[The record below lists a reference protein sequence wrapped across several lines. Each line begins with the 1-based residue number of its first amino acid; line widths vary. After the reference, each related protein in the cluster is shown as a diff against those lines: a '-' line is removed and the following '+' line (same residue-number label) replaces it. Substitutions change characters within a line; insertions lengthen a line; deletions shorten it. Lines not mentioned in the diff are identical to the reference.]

1 MNKSIPTV
9 IVFLSF
15 PFLLIAHDGHG
26 SSFISGLSHP
36 ILGLDHL
43 LAMLSVGIL
52 SAQMGGKAIWS
63 VPIVFVGVMLFGGL
77 MGIGS
82 EGIPFIE
89 PAIALSVIALGIAI
103 AFREKLPLM
112 MTMAFVGFFGFNHGF
127 AHGVEMPQLAHASI
141 YSLGFI
147 LGTTI
152 IHLVGVG
159 IGHFATMTEQ
169 NSRVLRFVGAFIAG
183 MGLHILI
190 GLK

>member
-1 MNKSIPTV
+1 MKKSIPTV
-9 IVFLSF
+9 IVFLF
-15 PFLLIAHDGHG
+15 IPLLLMAHDGHG
-26 SSFISGLSHP
+26 SSFTSGLIHP

-52 SAQMGGKAIWS
+52 SAQIGGKAIWS
-63 VPIVFVGVMLFGGL
+63 VPAVFVGVMLFGGL

-82 EGIPFIE
+82 ENFSFIE

-103 AFREKLPLM
+103 AFNEKLPLL

-127 AHGVEMPQLAHASI
+127 AHGVEMPQLAHTFLYAV
-141 YSLGFI
+141 GFI

-159 IGHFATMTEQ
+159 IGYFSTKTEK
-169 NSRVLRFVGAFIAG
+169 NSKTLQFVGAFIAG

-190 GLK
+190 G